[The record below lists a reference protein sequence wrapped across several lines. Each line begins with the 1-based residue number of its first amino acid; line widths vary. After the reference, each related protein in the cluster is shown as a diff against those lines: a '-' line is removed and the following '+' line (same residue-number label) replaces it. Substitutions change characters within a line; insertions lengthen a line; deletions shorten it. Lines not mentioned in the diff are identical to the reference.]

1 MMRIIVGIVMLGVAL
16 FGGPAAATNYYV
28 STTGSDSNAGTL
40 ASPFLTIQKA
50 ATIAT
55 AGSNVYVRGGTYRE
69 TVTMAKSGSALSPI
83 SFQPYNNEQVTVT
96 GLNTVS
102 GGWSTYSGS
111 TYQNTTPTYQN
122 TTVGATSQL
131 FVNGNMMIEARS
143 TNSGYLNP
151 LRRTYNTVGTV
162 SIQSPSTGP
171 STISSSS
178 LNNPSDGTWN
188 GAKMAVLGGY
198 GWVTNTESITSQTG
212 NTVSFGTHFSNNCAY
227 EPTAG
232 NKFYLYGSTA
242 AVDSAKEYYYDGTAQ
257 KLYLNSAVNPN
268 TQTVEVRKREL
279 GFDLGSQSYISVSG
293 FRFKAANV
301 NVAGNH
307 NTINNCQIL
316 YPTPFNDDGHWTR
329 NGGVTI
335 SGNNNTVSNSEI
347 GYSWTSGLTVSGSSN
362 TVSNNVVH
370 DVNWFGSDSSAIDIS
385 GWNNDTATSN
395 NTVTQNTMYN
405 TGRSGLVHRYATGAA
420 ITHNDI
426 SRYGALTSDLGGTY
440 CYETDGSGTSLAYN
454 KIHDTRSF
462 GACGV
467 YMDGGSSNFSIHHNV
482 FSQGS
487 NGAGSIGAG
496 VVLNYPA
503 NINMNVYNNT
513 AWNVVNSGVCVGNNS
528 QNTNVNMYNN
538 LSNGSISGG
547 TSMGTN
553 ITTTTDKFT
562 NSAAGDFTLKSTSSA
577 INAGTVIP
585 GITDGSI
592 GTPDVGAY
600 EYGAA
605 AWTAGA
611 SFKTWLA
618 GNQVAATLSDAAS
631 VTSGGV
637 RTTAGSLVAGR
648 TGAESSTNNRAFLKF
663 ALPRITGQISSA
675 VLRLYENTAPT
686 DASGGVSLYTVNS
699 TWTSGSVAYG
709 QGVTATG
716 TSFYDPA
723 NLDLYTDIDVTS
735 IVQGWINN
743 PSTNYGFSLRN
754 DSEMTSDLA
763 KYFDGLY
770 GVTAPQ
776 LIITA
781 PEPSV
786 LAMLASLSVVG
797 VGVLAWRK
805 RKWLSETMRRRV
817 LRNETMA
824 S

>member
-1 MMRIIVGIVMLGVAL
+1 MNTKRTCGVIALIVVL
-16 FGGPAAATNYYV
+16 FAGQAGAANYYV
-28 STTGSDSNAGTL
+28 STAGSDSNAGTL

-69 TVTMAKSGSALSPI
+69 TVTMAKSGSALAPI
-83 SFQPYNNEQVTVT
+83 SFQPYRNELVTVT
-96 GLNTVS
+96 GLNAVS

-111 TYQNTTPTYQN
+111 TYQN

-143 TNSGYLNP
+143 TNSGYINP
-151 LRRTYNTVGTV
+151 LRRTYNTVDAA
-162 SIQSPSTGP
+162 SIQSPPTA
-171 STISSSS
+171 STITSSS
-178 LNNPSDGTWN
+178 LNSPSNGTWS

-198 GWVTNTESITSQTG
+198 GWVTNPESITSQTG
-212 NTVSFGTHFSNNCAY
+212 NTVSFAAHLTDYAY
-227 EPTAG
+227 APKAG

-242 AVDSAKEYYYDGTAQ
+242 AVDSAKEYYYDKTAQ
-257 KLYLNSAVNPN
+257 KLYLNSTVNPN

-279 GFDLGSQSYISVSG
+279 GFDLGTQSYINVSG

-301 NVAGNH
+301 SVTGNH
-307 NTINNCQIL
+307 NTISNCQIL

-362 TVSNNVVH
+362 IVSNNVVH

-385 GWNNDTATSN
+385 WTSN

-405 TGRSGLVHRYATGAA
+405 TGRSGLVHRKATGAA

-454 KIHDTRSF
+454 KIHDARSF
-462 GACGV
+462 GTCGV

-482 FSQGS
+482 FWQESS
-487 NGAGSIGAG
+487 AAGNIGAG
-496 VVLNYPA
+496 VFLNYPA
-503 NINMNVYNNT
+503 NTNMNVDNNT
-513 AWNVVNSGVCVGNNS
+513 AWNVVNSGVCVGNDS

-538 LSNGSISGG
+538 LSNGSITGG

-553 ITTTTDKFT
+553 ITTTTDRFT

-577 INAGTVIP
+577 INAGRVIS
-585 GITDGSI
+585 GITDGYF
-592 GTPDVGAY
+592 GTAPDVGAY
-600 EYGAA
+600 EYGGTT
-605 AWTAGA
+605 WTAGA

-618 GNQVAATLSDAAS
+618 RNQVAATLSDAAT
-631 VTSGGV
+631 VTYDGV
-637 RTTAGSLVAGR
+637 RTTTGSLIAGR
-648 TGAESSTNNRAFLKF
+648 TGTTASSNNRSFFKF
-663 ALPRITGQISSA
+663 GISGVTGKISSA

-686 DASGGVSLYTVNS
+686 SASGGVSLYTVNS
-699 TWTSGSVAYG
+699 TWTSGSVTYG

-716 TSFYDPA
+716 ISFYDSS
-723 NLDLYTDIDVTS
+723 NLDLYTDIDVTA
-735 IVQGWINN
+735 IVQGWITN

-754 DSEMTSDLA
+754 DSETTSYLA

-770 GVTAPQ
+770 GVTASQ

-786 LAMLASLSVVG
+786 LTMLASLSVVG
-797 VGVLAWRK
+797 IGVVAR
-805 RKWLSETMRRRV
+805 RATTRRRV
-817 LRNETMA
+817 LRNETA
-824 S
+824 AL